1 MLEVAI
7 IVLLILANGVF
18 AMAEMAVVSANRLR
32 LKRLADE
39 GDERAA
45 SAGRLVEAP
54 NDLLATVQVGITL
67 IAVLSGAFGGAA
79 LAEPLSRIIGRWAWL
94 APYAYPV
101 ALALV
106 VVLITY
112 ASLVVG
118 ELVPKRLALSAPE
131 RVASRLAGVM
141 TAVSRVA
148 APLVAVL
155 GASTDLLLRLLR
167 VREVEEEPVDE
178 DDISMLVEEGLK
190 QGTVEPAEREIIVNA
205 FWLGERR
212 VNSILTPRSSLAWLE
227 VDRGL
232 DGLREALATTPH
244 SRYPVCRGSVDEVIG
259 FVTARD
265 LLAAMLEGKTP
276 SLEDHLKEPLFVPET
291 LPTLTLLERF
301 KSTGVHFAVVLDE
314 YGGVEGIATL
324 RDLVEELVGEVP
336 GTDDVS
342 RPSVVELGRW
352 HWSVAGSL
360 ELDDLATLIG
370 MDTSELPSGAAGA
383 ADAAHAVS
391 IRTVGGLVALASGQ
405 VPRVGDSIT
414 VGAWRLVVTETDRMR
429 VLRVEV
435 KRDGASLSEKRRRAW
450 RG

>member
-1 MLEVAI
+1 MLEVVLIA
-7 IVLLILANGVF
+7 LLILANGVF

-32 LKRLADE
+32 LQRLAD
-39 GDERAA
+39 GGNQGARTAA
-45 SAGRLVEAP
+45 RLVEEP

-79 LAEPLSRIIGRWAWL
+79 LAEPLAQWLSRWEWL
-94 APYAYPV
+94 APYAFPV
-101 ALALV
+101 AMAAV

-118 ELVPKRLALSAPE
+118 ELVPKRLALNAPE
-131 RVASRLAGVM
+131 RIASRLAGLM
-141 TAVSRVA
+141 TAISRVT

-178 DDISMLVEEGLK
+178 DDISMMVEEGLK

-212 VNSILTPRSSLAWLE
+212 VNSILTPRSSLTWLE

-232 DGLREALATTPH
+232 DGLREALASTPH

-259 FVTARD
+259 FVNARD
-265 LLAAMLEGKTP
+265 LLAAMLDGEEP
-276 SLEDHLKEPLFVPET
+276 ALEDHLREPLFVPET

-301 KSTGVHFAVVLDE
+301 KTTGVHFAVVLDE

-336 GTDDVS
+336 GVDDVVQ
-342 RPSVVELGRW
+342 PSIVDLGPS

-360 ELDDLATLIG
+360 ELEELAKLLG
-370 MDTSELPSGAAGA
+370 LDASELPTHDAGPS
-383 ADAAHAVS
+383 DSSRSVS
-391 IRTVGGLVALASGQ
+391 IRTVGGLVALRTGQ
-405 VPRVGDSIT
+405 VPRVGDSIV
-414 VGAWRLVVTETDRMR
+414 VGPWRLAVTETDRMR
-429 VLRVEV
+429 AQRVDV
-435 KRDGASLSEKRRRAW
+435 QRDGASRSEKRRHAW